1 METKIFWCKVNKH
14 YTDKW
19 LASKY
24 LKDKS
29 GIFVASCVVTDKA
42 KRKWIK
48 FVINEI
54 WKLKDKEKIYLS
66 WCWAFDKADVDK
78 NFYDRYSELEKYKKQ
93 IVLLQEDPSEIKE
106 EIKIDLSKSL
116 FTKKFIIIQNWCD
129 SFCSFCLTVKKRWWH
144 YSKPKEEIL
153 KEIINFQDQW
163 WKEVVLTW
171 VNLCAWWQPTTN
183 DFENPKFKELIK
195 YLLENTTIPRIRI
208 SSLWP
213 EFLDSETIQL
223 FKNTRIY
230 PHFHFS
236 LQSWSDKILKSMWRH
251 YSAQHLYNIL
261 WELRNL
267 KRDDNIKI
275 SIWADIIVWF
285 PWETEED
292 FMDTFNTVKKYNI
305 TKVHAFPFSDHKL
318 WENVPAW
325 LYPNQIDEK
334 IKRERLNRLI
344 ELWDKIRDDF
354 IKSQIW
360 NEFDIL
366 IESVR
371 EWEFKW
377 WTQNYIEANN
387 SAFDIIEWEIKRN
400 NIVKWILKK

>member
-1 METKIFWCKVNKH
+1 MKTKIFWCKVNKY

-19 LASKY
+19 LESKY
-24 LKDKS
+24 LNDKS
-29 GIFVASCVVTDKA
+29 GIFIASCVVTDKA

-48 FVINEI
+48 FVISEI
-54 WKLKDKEKIYLS
+54 SKLKDWEKIYLS
-66 WCWAFDKADVDK
+66 WCGAFDKAEKDN
-78 NFYDRYSELEKYKKQ
+78 NFYSKYPELEVHKNN
-93 IVLLQEDPSEIKE
+93 IELLAEDPKEKIKSES
-106 EIKIDLSKSL
+106 IDISKSL
-116 FTKKFIIIQNWCD
+116 FTKKFIVIQNWCD

-144 YSKPKEEIL
+144 YSKPKEEIV
-153 KEIINFQDQW
+153 KEIQDFENKW

-183 DFENPKFKELIK
+183 DFTNPRFKELIK
-195 YLLENTTIPRIRI
+195 YILENSSIARIRI
-208 SSLWP
+208 SSIWP
-213 EFLDSETIQL
+213 EFMDKETIEL

-251 YSAQHLYNIL
+251 YWAEHLNHIL
-261 WELRNL
+261 SELRNL
-267 KRDDNIKI
+267 KRDDNIDI
-275 SIWADIIVWF
+275 SIWADIIIGF

-292 FMDTFNTVKKYNI
+292 FMDTYNTVKNHNI

-325 LYPNQIDEK
+325 LFPNQIKDN
-334 IKRERLNRLI
+334 IKKERIIKLNKLA
-344 ELWDKIRDDF
+344 DKIREDF
-354 IKSQIW
+354 IKSQKW
-360 NEFDIL
+360 KELEVL

-371 EWEFKW
+371 EWKFKW

-387 SAFDIIEWEIKRN
+387 DNFEIINWEIKRN
-400 NIVKWILKK
+400 NIIIWRLK